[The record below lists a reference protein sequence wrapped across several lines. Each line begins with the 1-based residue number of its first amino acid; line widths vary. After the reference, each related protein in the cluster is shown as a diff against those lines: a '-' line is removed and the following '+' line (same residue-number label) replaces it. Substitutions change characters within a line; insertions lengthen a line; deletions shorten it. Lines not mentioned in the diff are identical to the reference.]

1 MTNGFSVAAFRF
13 GHTLVQEIFRR
24 LRETGENEFRPIPVL
39 DFGNPQYLYER
50 CQGGVDA
57 ILRGLTKDPSGR
69 IDGWVDELTV
79 KGIMRKSIDFSVL
92 I

>member
-1 MTNGFSVAAFRF
+1 MTNGFSVAAYRF
-13 GHTLVQEIFRR
+13 GHSLVQEIFRR
-24 LRETGENEFRPIPVL
+24 LRENGKKEFRPIPVL

-50 CQGGVDA
+50 CQGGIDA
-57 ILRGLTKDPSGR
+57 ILRGLTQDPSGK

-79 KGIMRKSIDFSVL
+79 KGIIHKSIDFVL